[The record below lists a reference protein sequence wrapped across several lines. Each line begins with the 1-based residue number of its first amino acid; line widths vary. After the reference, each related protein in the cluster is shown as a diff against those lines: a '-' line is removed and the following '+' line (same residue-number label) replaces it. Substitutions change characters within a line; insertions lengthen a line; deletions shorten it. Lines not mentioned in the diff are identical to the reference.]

1 MNSMLPKELLE
12 ILACPNCKEKIEEK
26 GMFLICN
33 KCKLAFPILED
44 VPDLLL
50 EDSWPLEKAKLN
62 SFKHNLKL

>member
-1 MNSMLPKELLE
+1 MNSMIQKELIE
-12 ILACPNCKEKIEEK
+12 ILICPKCNKKLEEK

-50 EDSWPLEKAKLN
+50 EDSWPLEKAKFN